1 MEEDKR
7 ARWEHI
13 TRTAVAGR
21 GAFGTVLTGTWRRP
35 GAKPVPVAVKALQ
48 PVAPPSAHDIQAM
61 QAYKVRSYTSLYLFA
76 KIILKDSGC
85 VSVSTFTQVNMYVCI
100 NKKNH

>member
-61 QAYKVRSYTSLYLFA
+61 QAYKVRSYFVLNQIFFIFRRRFNLYL
-76 KIILKDSGC
+76 
-85 VSVSTFTQVNMYVCI
+85 
-100 NKKNH
+100 